1 MEVKMSEPSLAP
13 IQTWLAEPMN
23 HDVSEA
29 IRRLQRAPDVQQ
41 IAVMPD
47 VHLAADVCIGVVVA
61 TTHLIYPQ
69 AVGGDIGCG
78 MLAVG
83 FNVEATALKDPGI
96 AGRILARLG
105 RAVPARRRN
114 RRDAIATPSEVTNA
128 TLSHPSLEAIRRN
141 QGLIEFAT
149 LGSGNHFIE
158 LQSDDED
165 GRLWLMVHSGSRG
178 IGPAIRDCHME
189 HAENVAGG
197 LRVLDAT
204 SHRGANYLTDVAW
217 ARSFAD
223 ASRRAMA
230 EQVGTA
236 VESVLGARLCWE
248 TIITTDH
255 NHVALERHGGRELW
269 VHRKGAMPAG
279 LGQAG
284 ALPGSMGSFSFH
296 VEGRGHEAA
305 LSSSAHGAGRA
316 LSRNAAR
323 AKVTDREFR
332 RQMEGVWYDYRISDK
347 LRDEAPAAYKDIKA
361 VLRAQR
367 DLVKVVRV
375 LRPVL
380 NYKGA

>member
-1 MEVKMSEPSLAP
+1 MSEPSLAP
-13 IQTWLAEPMN
+13 IRTWLAEPMN

-29 IRRLQRAPDVQQ
+29 IERIRRAPDVQQ

-61 TTHLIYPQ
+61 TSRLIYPQ

-83 FNVEATALKDPGI
+83 FDIEATALQDPAL
-96 AGRILARLG
+96 AGRVLAGLG

-114 RRDAIATPSEVTNA
+114 RRAAITPPSDLATA
-128 TLSHPSLEAIRRN
+128 TLSHPSLEAMRRN
-141 QGLIEFAT
+141 EGVIEFAT

-158 LQSDDED
+158 LQSDED

-178 IGPAIRDCHME
+178 MGPAIRDHHLAQGE
-189 HAENVAGG
+189 DVGAG
-197 LRVLDAT
+197 LRALDAA
-204 SHRGANYLTDVAW
+204 SDQGSGYLADATW
-217 ARSFAD
+217 ARRFAD

-230 EQVGTA
+230 VEVGT
-236 VESVLGARLCWE
+236 VIETTLGARLCWE

-255 NHVALERHGGRELW
+255 NHVSLECHGERELW
-269 VHRKGAMPAG
+269 IHRKGAMPAG
-279 LGQAG
+279 VGQAG
-284 ALPGSMGSFSFH
+284 VLPGSMGSSSFH

-305 LSSSAHGAGRA
+305 LCSSAHGAGRA
-316 LSRNAAR
+316 LSRTAAR
-323 AKVTDREFR
+323 TKVTEREFR
-332 RQMEGVWYDYRISDK
+332 RQMEGVWYDFRLSEK

-367 DLVKVVRV
+367 DLVKVTRV
-375 LRPVL
+375 LRPEL

>member
-1 MEVKMSEPSLAP
+1 MSEPSLAP
-13 IQTWLAEPMN
+13 IRTWLAEPMD

-29 IRRLQRAPDVQQ
+29 IARLRRAPDVQQ

-61 TTHLIYPQ
+61 TSRLIYPQ

-83 FNVEATALKDPGI
+83 FDVEATALQDPGI
-96 AGRILARLG
+96 AGRVLAGLG

-114 RRDAIATPSEVTNA
+114 RRAAVTPPSDVTTA
-128 TLSHPSLEAIRRN
+128 MLSHPRLEAMRRDE
-141 QGLIEFAT
+141 GVIAFAT

-158 LQSDDED
+158 LQSDDN

-178 IGPAIRDCHME
+178 IGPAIRDHHLGQGE
-189 HAENVAGG
+189 DVGG
-197 LRVLDAT
+197 GFRALDGT
-204 SHRGANYLTDVAW
+204 SDQGTKYLGDVAW
-217 ARSFAD
+217 ARRFAD

-230 EQVGTA
+230 VEVGT
-236 VESVLGARLCWE
+236 VLEKTLGARLCWE
-248 TIITTDH
+248 TVITTDH
-255 NHVALERHGGRELW
+255 NHVSLERHGGRELW

-284 ALPGSMGSFSFH
+284 VLPGSMGSTSFH

-305 LSSSAHGAGRA
+305 LCSSAHGAGRA
-316 LSRNAAR
+316 LSRTAAR
-323 AKVTDREFR
+323 GKVTEREFR
-332 RQMEGVWYDYRISDK
+332 RQMEGVWYDFRLSEK

-367 DLVKVVRV
+367 DLVKVTRM

-380 NYKGA
+380 NYKGV